1 MPGGSFIFALVFV
14 ANNNEEEEE
23 EEFEEDDVNLFVPSI
38 NESSRSNKWSIINR
52 VAFFALESPLS
63 HNINHTFSMSF
74 NVSVRSL

>member
-23 EEFEEDDVNLFVPSI
+23 EEFEEDDVNLFVPSS